1 MKRMIF
7 RANGHLLSVPDGQ
20 VIMIIEDDGFGR
32 AFSPELPFPCQS
44 CDASPWLRI
53 AGDAAWMQ
61 GPCPYAG
68 GITTIV
74 TLAVPS
80 GKLIVSDSLRPVYD
94 WQAGDL
100 TVSYN
105 SLLGQHQAMVA
116 MERAGCAFGPVGNT
130 SPGLFS
136 TGGDSYAIASLD
148 YYPGDGET
156 GLSQEEATP
165 QGWTL
170 LAKTCTDLWAYSI
183 ADFEDWASRGG
194 NALALGYGDTVIS
207 VPPGDYQFTHHTG
220 ERSFDSGADGTV
232 IYAHVT
238 RIREGNY
245 AP

>member
-1 MKRMIF
+1 MRSLPF
-7 RANGHLLSVPDGQ
+7 RANGHLFSVPDGQ
-20 VIMIIEDDGFGR
+20 VSMIISGDDSGR

-44 CDASPWLRI
+44 CDASPWLRLT
-53 AGDAAWMQ
+53 GDAAWML
-61 GPCPYAG
+61 GPCPYPD
-68 GITTIV
+68 GITTVV

-105 SLLGQHQAMVA
+105 SRLGQHQAILA
-116 MERAGCAFGPVGNT
+116 MAAQGCAFGPVGNT

-136 TGGDSYAIASLD
+136 TGGDSYAIASVAWDEDADRELM
-148 YYPGDGET
+148 PDGWE
-156 GLSQEEATP
+156 
-165 QGWTL
+165 L
-170 LAKTCTDLWAYSI
+170 LAATCTDLWAYSI

-194 NALALGYGDTVIS
+194 NALALGYGDTIVD

-220 ERSFDSGADGTV
+220 ERSFSSGADGIV
-232 IYAHVT
+232 IYAHVKRT
-238 RIREGNY
+238 REGNY